1 MKPRSGFTL
10 IELLVV
16 MIILGLLASIALL
29 KYVDLRANARTAALT
44 GDFRSVTVAA
54 LNYYADHEVW
64 PPDAGAGLVPSG
76 LGSYLPGGLNASFT
90 RPEYVLDYDNQA
102 VAGSPLVSISVTTSD
117 PRLMAKMITSFT
129 NRAPFYV
136 TGSTLS
142 YLIAGPGGVF

>member
-1 MKPRSGFTL
+1 MTRRSGFTL

-16 MIILGLLASIALL
+16 MIIIGLLSSIALL
-29 KYVDLRANARTAALT
+29 KYVDLRATARSAALT

-54 LNYYADHEVW
+54 LNYYADKEAW
-64 PPDAGAGLVPSG
+64 PPEAGAGLVPSG
-76 LGSYLPGGLNASFT
+76 LESYLPGGLNTTFT
-90 RPEYVLDYDNQA
+90 RPEYVLDYDNQS
-102 VAGSPLVSISVTTSD
+102 VAGTPLVSIAVTTSD
-117 PRLMAKMITSFT
+117 PRLLAKLISTFT

>member
-1 MKPRSGFTL
+1 MTRRAGFTL

-16 MIILGLLASIALL
+16 MIIIGLLASIALL
-29 KYVDLRANARTAALT
+29 KVVDLRANARTAALT

-64 PPDAGAGLVPSG
+64 PPDAGAGFVPSG
-76 LGSYLPGGLNASFT
+76 LGSYLPGGLNTSFT

-102 VAGSPLVSISVTTSD
+102 VGGSPLVSISVTTSD

-129 NRAPFYV
+129 NRGPFYV